1 MRTKERQKWGRKG
14 AEATG
19 KEKEEMRKETEG
31 KKKGRKKEGS
41 REEGRKGTIV
51 LVSSKQYLIKK

>member
-1 MRTKERQKWGRKG
+1 MRIKERQKWRSKG

-19 KEKEEMRKETEG
+19 KEKEGMRKGKEG

-41 REEGRKGTIV
+41 REGGRKGTIV
-51 LVSSKQYLIKK
+51 LVSSR